1 LTHATALAGYEAGM
15 TSGHDPD
22 KIDPSDQSGR
32 PVMLT
37 GALIGL
43 LLAITVMVVV
53 FFLAR

>member
-1 LTHATALAGYEAGM
+1 M
-15 TSGHDPD
+15 TQGRDPD
-22 KIDPSDQSGR
+22 KIDPSRQSGR

-43 LLAITVMVVV
+43 LLAITLMVVV

>member
-1 LTHATALAGYEAGM
+1 M

-22 KIDPSDQSGR
+22 KIDPSKQSGR

-37 GALIGL
+37 GALVGL
-43 LLAITVMVVV
+43 LLAIALMVVV